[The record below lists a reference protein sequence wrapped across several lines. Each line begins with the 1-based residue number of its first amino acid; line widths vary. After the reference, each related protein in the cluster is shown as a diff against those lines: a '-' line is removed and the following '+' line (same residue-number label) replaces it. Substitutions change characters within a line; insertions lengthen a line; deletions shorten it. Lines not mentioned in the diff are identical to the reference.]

1 MFERIENLIGEE
13 KLELLK
19 NATVLVV
26 GLGGVGGS
34 CVESLARSG
43 VGNLIIVDFDVIEY
57 SNVNRQVISFN
68 DNVGQKKVTETEK
81 LIKRINSDCNVVLY
95 DSFLDDSNID
105 DIISSKID
113 FVVDACDSVKTKQA
127 IIKKCLDKKIKFI
140 SCMGTGNKLSPGEL
154 EITDI
159 RKTQNDPLA
168 RVMRKWVKD
177 SNINAKI
184 PVVSSME
191 VPLKRDKVL
200 SMCFVP
206 NVAGI
211 MLASYVVRN
220 IISK

>member
-19 NATVLVV
+19 KSTVLVV

-43 VGNLIIVDFDVIEY
+43 VGNLIVIDFDVIES
-57 SNVNRQVISFN
+57 SNINRQVISFN
-68 DNVGQKKVTETEK
+68 DNIGQKKVTETEK
-81 LIKRINSDCNVVLY
+81 LIKRINPDCNVVLY

-105 DIISSKID
+105 NIIDSEID

-127 IIKKCLDKKIKFI
+127 IIKKCIDKKIKFI
-140 SCMGTGNKLSPGEL
+140 SCMGTGNKLEPCEL

-177 SNINAKI
+177 SKINAKI

-191 VPLKRDKVL
+191 VPLKKESVL

-211 MLASYVVRN
+211 MLASYVVKD